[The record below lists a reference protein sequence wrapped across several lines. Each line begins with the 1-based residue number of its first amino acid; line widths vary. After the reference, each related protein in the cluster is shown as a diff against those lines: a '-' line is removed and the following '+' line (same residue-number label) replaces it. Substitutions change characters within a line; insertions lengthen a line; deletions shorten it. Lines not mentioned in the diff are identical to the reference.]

1 LASRREQELSA
12 AAEATAKEEQRAIAA
27 EALASRREQELSA
40 AAEATAKEE
49 QRAIAAE
56 ALASRREQE
65 LLLQERRAVAAEA
78 VASRKEQEL
87 SITIEATSKEEVAST
102 AQRSIEAEAAAL
114 RREQEL
120 SSSLELQVQRAAAAE
135 ELAKQRAQE
144 LSKAVDTAT
153 EQERRAATAEALA
166 NERLQELTAAL
177 DKVECEAQRAR
188 DAENLAAQRQQEL
201 LEAEAATAAQ
211 RNQSEELGSVLDSQK
226 EEVAKLTSRLAEAEA
241 QVAQIADL
249 RAESASLREELASAK
264 RTSSEQADKDA
275 ATQLELSSV
284 REQVPKL
291 QARIKE
297 LEEQLSHGAL
307 EAELAEERSRLE
319 ALQQELLLLR
329 TASSQQADKEAATQ
343 LELSGLRE
351 QVSELQARIKDLEA
365 ENSESVALEAK
376 TWEAK
381 LQKELAAAKDVA
393 DEVSEAQR
401 RDQEELRQRL
411 ASLEEEL
418 RSAVAA
424 HRREVD
430 RATAAEAATEESR
443 RLSSQSRE
451 EVAKLHTLLAEAEAK
466 LLQLPAIAAD
476 ASSLREALAEAQKE
490 RDLQVVAANR
500 SALALAE
507 VQQER
512 DLQVA
517 AANRTAQEA
526 LEELQKAELARQS
539 AVSKQA
545 AERAGLVA
553 EVECAQE
560 ARQREMRQ
568 AADLAISLKQEQV
581 HCTTLEA
588 ELVNQRSRMED
599 LQQEL
604 VRLRTASSQQVHAAE
619 LELQKLKAEVDR
631 RPPSAR
637 SGPRSARAESEASI
651 ISTARKSYY
660 AAEESTVS
668 LHLALRQDPVAE
680 NEAMSPAIRVS
691 LGGEVVPVSSLGS
704 ACIEVADGRGPSLAD
719 TWPNKVASDTPRS
732 GQFIVAQALTD
743 DARKTALDLARDV
756 ERTREAL
763 ALAAGEELPRPLLL
777 SRGSNG
783 TTPRTPMLTS
793 RSDETPPMDLSYS
806 LAVTVADK
814 VSADEDLIQG
824 SATMSRSLLRPP
836 LPPHRGTE
844 PAHQPPL
851 HARAHVATVMKA
863 GEETLP
869 VFGPL
874 EGRPGSELDSRKTSA
889 TMLESCA
896 SMVPEKILAEA
907 FHQVATCHFHAGV
920 LESGSPLDS
929 SHTGRTVMEE
939 DSAASPSSLGG
950 GAQSTANLVSSHL
963 DEALYSALARQSST
977 PQGAASVG
985 SGDPGV
991 ALAAAAVV
999 SEVTQRAKELPA
1011 AGT

>member
-1 LASRREQELSA
+1 MQER
-12 AAEATAKEEQRAIAA
+12 RAIAA
-27 EALASRREQELSA
+27 EALASRQ
-40 AAEATAKEE
+40 
-49 QRAIAAE
+49 
-56 ALASRREQE
+56 
-65 LLLQERRAVAAEA
+65 
-78 VASRKEQEL
+78 EQEL
-87 SITIEATSKEEVAST
+87 SITIEATSKEEAACT

-114 RREQEL
+114 RRVQEL

-153 EQERRAATAEALA
+153 EQERLTATAEALA
-166 NERLQELTAAL
+166 NERLQELTAAR

-201 LEAEAATAAQ
+201 LEAQAAHGS
-211 RNQSEELGSVLDSQK
+211 RSEELRSILDSQR
-226 EEVAKLTSRLAEAEA
+226 EEVAKLTSGLAEAEA
-241 QVAQIADL
+241 QLAQMADL
-249 RAESASLREELASAK
+249 RAESASLREELTSAK
-264 RTSSEQADKDA
+264 RASSEQADKDA

-297 LEEQLSHGAL
+297 LEELSQGA
-307 EAELAEERSRLE
+307 EAELTEQRTRIEG
-319 ALQQELLLLR
+319 LQQELLLLR
-329 TASSQQADKEAATQ
+329 TASSQQADKDAATQ

-351 QVSELQARIKDLEA
+351 QVPRLQARIKDLEA
-365 ENSESVALEAK
+365 ESSESVALEAK

-381 LQKELAAAKDVA
+381 LQKELAAAQAVA
-393 DEVSEAQR
+393 DEAQR
-401 RDQEELRQRL
+401 HDQEELQKRL

-418 RSAVAA
+418 ASSVAA

-430 RATAAEAATEESR
+430 RAVAAEAATEESR
-443 RLSSQSRE
+443 RLSSQSKE

-466 LLQLPAIAAD
+466 LQQLPAIAAD
-476 ASSLREALAEAQKE
+476 VSSLREALAEAQKE
-490 RDLQVVAANR
+490 RDLQVAAASR
-500 SALALAE
+500 TAQALAE
-507 VQQER
+507 AQQER

-526 LEELQKAELARQS
+526 LEELQKAELERQS

-568 AADLAISLKQEQV
+568 AADLAVSLKQEQV
-581 HCTTLEA
+581 HRTTLEV
-588 ELVNQRSRMED
+588 ELVNQRSRMEE

-631 RPPSAR
+631 RPPSVR
-637 SGPRSARAESEASI
+637 SAPRSARAESEASV

-660 AAEESTVS
+660 GAEESTVS
-668 LHLALRQDPVAE
+668 LHLALHQDPVAE
-680 NEAMSPAIRVS
+680 NEAMSPALRVS

-777 SRGSNG
+777 GRGSSGN
-783 TTPRTPMLTS
+783 TPRTPMLTS

-824 SATMSRSLLRPP
+824 STTMSRSLLRPP

-844 PAHQPPL
+844 PALQPPL
-851 HARAHVATVMKA
+851 HARPHVATVMKA

-869 VFGPL
+869 VFGPV
-874 EGRPGSELDSRKTSA
+874 EARPGGQPDSRKTSA
-889 TMLESCA
+889 TMPESCA
-896 SMVPEKILAEA
+896 SMVPEKVLAEA
-907 FHQVATCHFHAGV
+907 FHHVATGNFYAGV

-939 DSAASPSSLGG
+939 DSAASPSSCGG

-977 PQGAASVG
+977 PQGLPGFQGHS
-985 SGDPGV
+985 DPGV

-999 SEVTQRAKELPA
+999 SEVTQPAK

>member
-1 LASRREQELSA
+1 MSGAGVCWDDVAPSIPTVAPSSCLLELDPFVDVVFWWAFHLSFLLGQYETKGKSPSDYLGAPSQSTFFSAHSREAPERNKCCVDRFRVFASEGGAEFLLAGAAVEDQIREELGAVKAEVSVDRELTKAKPPQPAWMEEGDLGLCHFMYANEEPSPPRTAVTDTTEWSAEVAGLRQELASLRGLQLNQAELHLQIESLKQELAAATAASTREVQRAVTAEALASRREQELSNATDATAKQESRAVAAETRAWQRDQEFLLPGIGRAVQRRGSRGQRGAASDRRRSFGIAARTGELSA

-27 EALASRREQELSA
+27 EALASRREQELWQHELQSHALSCQLLLKPPRRRSCQLLLKPPRRRSSERSQPKPWHHGESRSCGSTNFKAELSA

-56 ALASRREQE
+56 ALASRREQELWQLKE

-211 RNQSEELGSVLDSQK
+211 RNQSEDQK

-443 RLSSQSRE
+443 RLSSQSIE
-451 EVAKLHTLLAEAEAK
+451 EVTKLHTLLAEAEAK

-517 AANRTAQEA
+517 AANRTAQEFTCLYGVMTEA

-604 VRLRTASSQQVHAAE
+604 VRLRTASSQQA
-619 LELQKLKAEVDR
+619 
-631 RPPSAR
+631 
-637 SGPRSARAESEASI
+637 
-651 ISTARKSYY
+651 
-660 AAEESTVS
+660 
-668 LHLALRQDPVAE
+668 
-680 NEAMSPAIRVS
+680 
-691 LGGEVVPVSSLGS
+691 
-704 ACIEVADGRGPSLAD
+704 
-719 TWPNKVASDTPRS
+719 WP
-732 GQFIVAQALTD
+732 G
-743 DARKTALDLARDV
+743 
-756 ERTREAL
+756 
-763 ALAAGEELPRPLLL
+763 
-777 SRGSNG
+777 
-783 TTPRTPMLTS
+783 
-793 RSDETPPMDLSYS
+793 
-806 LAVTVADK
+806 
-814 VSADEDLIQG
+814 
-824 SATMSRSLLRPP
+824 
-836 LPPHRGTE
+836 
-844 PAHQPPL
+844 
-851 HARAHVATVMKA
+851 
-863 GEETLP
+863 
-869 VFGPL
+869 
-874 EGRPGSELDSRKTSA
+874 
-889 TMLESCA
+889 C
-896 SMVPEKILAEA
+896 
-907 FHQVATCHFHAGV
+907 
-920 LESGSPLDS
+920 
-929 SHTGRTVMEE
+929 
-939 DSAASPSSLGG
+939 
-950 GAQSTANLVSSHL
+950 
-963 DEALYSALARQSST
+963 
-977 PQGAASVG
+977 
-985 SGDPGV
+985 
-991 ALAAAAVV
+991 
-999 SEVTQRAKELPA
+999 
-1011 AGT
+1011 